1 MNIKRLYIFSLFVS
15 LAFVLLFT
23 SCEKKRISYTDMI
36 KRENKEVSEFMSK
49 NSMRV
54 VEEFPEGLV
63 TPENVFVK
71 VLEGVYI
78 RVINP
83 GSSVRP
89 TSGKTRISARF
100 LVKSIS
106 NRRNFEAD
114 IISPQSGGTH
124 PLRFIYQENRELLTP
139 DPQASENEATNN
151 RFLCGAMLQCLK
163 YLGDGA
169 SIQMITTFREG
180 PSFTAEEGIPLY
192 FERLEYRFVK

>member
-1 MNIKRLYIFSLFVS
+1 MNIKRLSILSLFVS
-15 LAFVLLFT
+15 LAFGLLFT

-49 NSMRV
+49 NNMRV
-54 VEEFPEGLV
+54 VEEFPDGLA

-78 RVINP
+78 RVINAG
-83 GSSVRP
+83 GSLKP

-106 NRRNFEAD
+106 DRRKFEVD

-151 RFLCGAMLQCLK
+151 RFLCGAMLQSLK
-163 YLGDGA
+163 YVGDGA
-169 SIQMITTFREG
+169 IIQMITTFREG
-180 PSFTAEEGIPLY
+180 PSFTAEEGFPLY
-192 FERLEYRFVK
+192 FERLEYHFVK

>member
-1 MNIKRLYIFSLFVS
+1 MNINRLYILTSLVT
-15 LAFVLLFT
+15 LAVALLFT

-54 VEEFPEGLV
+54 VEDFPEGLV

-83 GSSVRP
+83 GNNTKP
-89 TSGKTRISARF
+89 ISGKTRVSARF

-106 NRRNFEAD
+106 DRRKFEAD

-124 PLRFIYQENRELLTP
+124 PLRFIYRENREHLTP

-151 RFLCGAMLQCLK
+151 RFLCGAMLQSLK

-169 SIQMITTFREG
+169 VIQMITTFREG
-180 PSFTAEEGIPLY
+180 PSFAAEEGIPMY
-192 FERLEYRFVK
+192 FERLQYQFIK